1 MFWKKLQVS
10 LNVII
15 REVAII
21 RRIRREILWMFV
33 ARGKSSTTEEKPSSS
48 PNEQS

>member
-15 REVAII
+15 REVAI
-21 RRIRREILWMFV
+21 IRREILWMFV

-48 PNEQS
+48 PSEQS